1 MMHLPLIPIKS
12 TFGKEEK
19 LKLRKDI
26 ETLFRTGK
34 AFSILPIRVI
44 YRIKVVD
51 STTIMPIQVGVSVP
65 KKRFKHAV
73 DRNAAKRIIK
83 ENWRLQKHILLPLL
97 SNQYQLQLFF
107 VYQANKLPH
116 YSEIELIMP
125 RIISKLEEILHLH
138 NQQMHD
144 QTSTTLDH

>member
-1 MMHLPLIPIKS
+1 MQVPLTPITF

-34 AFSILPIRVI
+34 AFSILPLRVI
-44 YRIKVVD
+44 YTIKPVAD
-51 STTIMPIQVGVSVP
+51 HTQILPIQIGVSVP

-73 DRNAAKRIIK
+73 DRNRCKRVIR
-83 ENWRLQKHILLPLL
+83 ENWRLQKHTLLPLL
-97 SNQYQLQLFF
+97 STNYQLQLFF
-107 VYQANKLPH
+107 VYQSNKLPV
-116 YSEIELIMP
+116 YTEIELIMP

-138 NQQMHD
+138 NQHTHD
-144 QTSTTLDH
+144 QANTTGDH

>member
-1 MMHLPLIPIKS
+1 MMQNPLTPIKY

-44 YRIKVVD
+44 YRLKLVEN
-51 STTIMPIQVGVSVP
+51 TAIMPIQVGVSVP

-73 DRNAAKRIIK
+73 DRNTAKRIIK

-97 SNQYQLQLFF
+97 SDRYQLQLFF
-107 VYQANKLPH
+107 VYQSNKLPVFT
-116 YSEIELIMP
+116 EIELIMP

-138 NQQMHD
+138 NQQTHD
-144 QTSTTLDH
+144 QTSISLDH

>member
-1 MMHLPLIPIKS
+1 MQLPLIPMKQ

-34 AFSILPIRVI
+34 AFSILPLRVI
-44 YRIKVVD
+44 YTIKSVTD
-51 STTIMPIQVGVSVP
+51 QTSILPIQIGVSVP

-73 DRNAAKRIIK
+73 DRNRCKRVIR
-83 ENWRLQKHILLPLL
+83 ENWRLQKHTLLPLL

-107 VYQANKLPH
+107 VYQSNKLPD
-116 YSEIELIMP
+116 YAAIEVIMP
-125 RIISKLEEILHLH
+125 RIISKLEEILHLY
-138 NQQMHD
+138 NQHTHD
-144 QTSTTLDH
+144 QANTTLDH